1 MNRFSNLT
9 LVLLLLV
16 GVFITP
22 AVSTAGEQAL
32 STISENIFQ
41 NSTNDQMW
49 QMRKSKRFKNAS
61 SAVQYLNELNQG
73 EYQDWRLPT
82 KQELYK
88 LFSDFDLKMNGD
100 VRIRL
105 EGNYW
110 IENDGIQAAAWEIG
124 DQCGP
129 SRTFYTKKA
138 GYVRAIR
145 P

>member
-9 LVLLLLV
+9 LVSLLLV

-22 AVSTAGEQAL
+22 AVSTAGEQVL
-32 STISENIFQ
+32 STISEEIFQ
-41 NSTNDQMW
+41 NSRNDQMW

-61 SAVQYLNELNQG
+61 SVVQYLNELNQG

-88 LFSDFDLKMNGD
+88 LFSDFDLKIHGD

-110 IENDGIQAAAWEIG
+110 IENEGIQTGTWEIG

>member
-9 LVLLLLV
+9 LVSLLLV

-22 AVSTAGEQAL
+22 AVSTAGEQVL
-32 STISENIFQ
+32 STISEEIFQ
-41 NSTNDQMW
+41 NSRNDQMW

-61 SAVQYLNELNQG
+61 SVVQCLNELNQG

-88 LFSDFDLKMNGD
+88 LFSDFDLKIHGD

-110 IENDGIQAAAWEIG
+110 IENEGIQAGTWEIG